1 MIASLT
7 GFLQSPHWF
16 RIILGLFGY
25 VFVLS
30 IRGKY
35 QIPFESGLARI
46 PIICIIRDFLSFFVP
61 IAGIIYLGDFLV
73 LSLILFWVN
82 AYTDTPLKDRGLVI
96 GYFLVL
102 GLLELLGQVFAI
114 PGIMNLVQSLLL
126 LILSVIVGVRMNNL
140 TSYNTRDPA
149 FIIQNR
155 VAIFLY
161 LAFPRALLAF
171 APNLE
176 GSFVQYVLIPITFL
190 PFFFILLKYQDFFH
204 TQFID
209 QDQFNTTYI
218 NSLFDFM
225 RTIGSAMNQK
235 IEVKSILH
243 YVVHTV
249 VQHTDA
255 EAGAVFLR
263 EESENELRLAV
274 VEGYFPP
281 PFPVPAIAKAKLSGV
296 ERYFE
301 NTPIAMGET
310 VIGEIAAELKAIY
323 IRNTS
328 DDQRMEVNTQDD
340 TLAIS
345 SFIGLPLIVNKEL
358 FGVLSIV
365 NRTRGKF
372 FSPLDFERFKI
383 FAEYASLTLD
393 SLYNY
398 SQLLEK
404 QEIEREVSIAGEIQT
419 KLLPGRIPKAIR
431 TKVAAFS
438 KPAKGVSGDYY
449 DIIPLTRTGKMGYV
463 VCDVAGKGIP
473 ASLIMVMIRTIVHLV
488 AGSTKDPS
496 RVVTW
501 INKGIAGSID
511 IERFATLSYFTYD
524 PDTRELQYSNAAHHP
539 LMIVRKDSRTIETLD
554 SPGLPIGLERDAEY
568 ESRSLRLEPGDAVMV
583 YTDGIVEAMN
593 PLGEQYEDQRLSKVL
608 LQHVHLQADELLEA
622 IRTDIDNFV
631 SHARQ
636 HDDQTMI
643 IMKA

>member
-35 QIPFESGLARI
+35 QIPFESGLTRI
-46 PIICIIRDFLSFFVP
+46 PTIFIFRDFLSYFLP
-61 IAGIIYLGDFLV
+61 IAGIIYLGDFIF
-73 LSLILFWVN
+73 LSLLLFWVN
-82 AYTDTPLKDRGLVI
+82 GYTDTPLKDRGLVI
-96 GYFLVL
+96 GYILVL
-102 GLLELLGQVFAI
+102 GLLELFGQVFGI

-126 LILSVIVGVRMNNL
+126 LILSVIIGVRMNNL
-140 TSYNTRDPA
+140 TTYNTRDPA

-155 VAIFLY
+155 VSIFLY
-161 LAFPRALLAF
+161 LALPRAFLAF

-176 GSFVQYVLIPITFL
+176 GAFVQYVLIPISIL

-235 IEVKSILH
+235 IEVKSILN
-243 YVVHTV
+243 YVVRTV
-249 VQHTDA
+249 VQHTSA

-301 NTPIAMGET
+301 NTPIAVGET

-328 DDQRMEVNTQDD
+328 DDPRMEVNTQDD

-372 FSPLDFERFKI
+372 FSPLDNERFKI

-404 QEIEREVSIAGEIQT
+404 QEIEREVNIAGEIQT
-419 KLLPGRIPKAIR
+419 KLLPGRIPRAIQ

-449 DIIPLTRTGKMGYV
+449 DIIPLTRAGKMGYV

-593 PLGEQYEDQRLSKVL
+593 PQGEQYEDQRLSKVL